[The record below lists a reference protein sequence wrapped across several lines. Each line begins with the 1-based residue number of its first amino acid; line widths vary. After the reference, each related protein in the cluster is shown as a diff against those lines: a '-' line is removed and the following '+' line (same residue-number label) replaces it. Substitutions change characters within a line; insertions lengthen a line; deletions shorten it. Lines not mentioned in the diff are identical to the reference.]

1 MKLYYAPGACSL
13 AVHIALR
20 EANLEFQTERV
31 DLATKKTETGA
42 DFTRI
47 NPKGYV
53 PTLVLDDGTV
63 LTEASAILQYVADR
77 NPGASLAPAAGM
89 PERYR
94 LLEWLGFVATEL
106 HKGFSPLWK
115 PDTPGAYKK
124 IAREM
129 LAKRFAYLDA
139 QLGGQP
145 YLMGQQFTVAD
156 AYAYT
161 VLNWTKFQ
169 NIDLAPYPN
178 LSAYMARVAA
188 RPNVQAALKAEGLIK
203 EAA

>member
-77 NPGASLAPAAGM
+77 NPGASLAPAAGT

-169 NIDLAPYPN
+169 SIDLAPYPN